1 MREITNTTSILSG
14 DLPQAEVNGLKVR
27 PVSLSS
33 MAMLELLNNSC
44 LTQLNR
50 RREGPLSEDG
60 AEPAENPPE
69 KMSMYALAEF
79 VWIHAAPEEDVVR
92 LVAGGGFDD
101 PPGRP
106 GLCRKSGVWRAGGN
120 CGGHDARNERDH
132 VCPGG
137 GDQGS
142 GRGALKKLA
151 EPDGWAGLIMIM
163 ARATGWTEYYIKHMP
178 LKILLQYVHAWL
190 VQEGNATR
198 WAYADRAKQRAMRS
212 RIAEIIEQDNS
223 FLDTYGD

>member
-1 MREITNTTSILSG
+1 MREITNTTSIVSG

-27 PVSLSS
+27 PISLSS

-50 RREGPLSEDG
+50 REGPSLEDG

-101 PPGRP
+101 AAAIR
-106 GLCRKSGVWRAGGN
+106 RAVLAFAGKVGF
-120 CGGHDARNERDH
+120 
-132 VCPGG
+132 
-137 GDQGS
+137 
-142 GRGALKKLA
+142 GALGKIVEGMTREMNAIMSAQA
-151 EPDGWAGLIMIM
+151 EGIKDPDGAPS
-163 ARATGWTEYYIKHMP
+163 K
-178 LKILLQYVHAWL
+178 
-190 VQEGNATR
+190 N
-198 WAYADRAKQRAMRS
+198 
-212 RIAEIIEQDNS
+212 
-223 FLDTYGD
+223 

>member
-101 PPGRP
+101 AAAIRRAVLAFAGKVGFGALGEIVAGMTREMNAIMSAQAEGIDYDHGPRDRLDGILYQAHAVENPAPIRPCVAGPGRQCYP
-106 GLCRKSGVWRAGGN
+106 LGLCG
-120 CGGHDARNERDH
+120 
-132 VCPGG
+132 PGKTTCH
-137 GDQGS
+137 
-142 GRGALKKLA
+142 AF
-151 EPDGWAGLIMIM
+151 PDC
-163 ARATGWTEYYIKHMP
+163 
-178 LKILLQYVHAWL
+178 
-190 VQEGNATR
+190 
-198 WAYADRAKQRAMRS
+198 
-212 RIAEIIEQDNS
+212 
-223 FLDTYGD
+223 

>member
-1 MREITNTTSILSG
+1 MREITNTTSIVSG

-50 RREGPLSEDG
+50 RREGPLLEDG

-92 LVAGGGFDD
+92 LVAGGGLDD
-101 PPGRP
+101 AAAIRRAV
-106 GLCRKSGVWRAGGN
+106 LAFSGKVGF
-120 CGGHDARNERDH
+120 
-132 VCPGG
+132 
-137 GDQGS
+137 
-142 GRGALKKLA
+142 GALGEIVAGMTREMNAIMSAQA
-151 EPDGWAGLIMIM
+151 EGIKDPDGAPS
-163 ARATGWTEYYIKHMP
+163 K
-178 LKILLQYVHAWL
+178 
-190 VQEGNATR
+190 N
-198 WAYADRAKQRAMRS
+198 
-212 RIAEIIEQDNS
+212 
-223 FLDTYGD
+223 

>member
-14 DLPQAEVNGLKVR
+14 DLPQSEVNGLKVR

-50 RREGPLSEDG
+50 RREGPLLEDG

-101 PPGRP
+101 AAAIRRAVLAFAGKVGFGALGEIVAGMTREMNAIMSAQAEGIKDPDGAPSKTSGAGRVGGIDYDHGPRDRLDGILYQAHAVENPAPIRPCVASPGRQCYP
-106 GLCRKSGVWRAGGN
+106 LGLCG
-120 CGGHDARNERDH
+120 
-132 VCPGG
+132 PGKTTCH
-137 GDQGS
+137 
-142 GRGALKKLA
+142 AF
-151 EPDGWAGLIMIM
+151 PDC
-163 ARATGWTEYYIKHMP
+163 
-178 LKILLQYVHAWL
+178 
-190 VQEGNATR
+190 
-198 WAYADRAKQRAMRS
+198 
-212 RIAEIIEQDNS
+212 
-223 FLDTYGD
+223 